1 MNCSSGS
8 IDRRQEKVSSDNT
21 LKASFTR
28 QAVSGIRMVFSAL
41 LLVLGGFDPTHA
53 EQSGPFAGVV
63 VDSGLERYS
72 AKSQV
77 AGGFRV
83 QGSDTMHALMRR
95 LVSDFQAR
103 QPKIAIDLKSGGSA
117 KAIAE
122 FIEPP
127 QPGRIVVKEERA
139 KQILLVSSSRELL
152 DTERKQFSAARGYEP
167 LAVPIAIDAV
177 ALYVHKDNP
186 LTGLTL
192 DQADAIFSTARQR
205 GYKKDIRVWG
215 DLGLGQGWESAPIQ
229 SYGRDRK
236 SGTRAFFQEH
246 VLAGGEFKPTLHE
259 EPGAASVILA
269 LSRDQLGI
277 GYSGI
282 GLQTSSVR
290 ILPLAEIEGM
300 PPITPSAAT
309 VADQSYPLRR
319 LLYLYLDKEPGT
331 PLSPAVQEFLA
342 FVKSREGQE
351 SVVRAGFYPLPMDQ
365 VEKLSVALGFLPH
378 PPAPAKE

>member
-1 MNCSSGS
+1 M
-8 IDRRQEKVSSDNT
+8 VSSDNRLQT
-21 LKASFTR
+21 PFSRRTM
-28 QAVSGIRMVFSAL
+28 SGIRIVCAAM
-41 LLVLGGFDPTHA
+41 LLVLGGFHPTQA
-53 EQSGPFAGVV
+53 EQSGPFAGVM
-63 VDSGLERYS
+63 VDPGLERYS
-72 AKSQV
+72 PKSQV
-77 AGGFRV
+77 VGGFRV

-95 LVSDFQAR
+95 LVSDFQSR
-103 QPKIAIDLKSGGSA
+103 QPKITIDLKAGGSA

-152 DTERKQFSAARGYEP
+152 DAEKQKFSSARGYEP

-205 GYKKDIRVWG
+205 GYKHDIRVWG
-215 DLGLGQGWESAPIQ
+215 DLGLDHGWETAPIQ

-282 GLQTSSVR
+282 GLQASSVR
-290 ILPLAEIEGM
+290 ILPLAESEGM
-300 PPITPSAAT
+300 PLITPSAAT

-319 LLYLYLDKEPGT
+319 LLYLYLNKEPGT
-331 PLSPAVQEFLA
+331 PLSPAVQEFLE

-351 SVVRAGFYPLPMDQ
+351 SVARAGFYPLPLDQ
-365 VEKLSVALGFLPH
+365 VEKLSVALGFTPH
-378 PPAPAKE
+378 PPAAGKE

>member
-1 MNCSSGS
+1 
-8 IDRRQEKVSSDNT
+8 
-21 LKASFTR
+21 
-28 QAVSGIRMVFSAL
+28 
-41 LLVLGGFDPTHA
+41 
-53 EQSGPFAGVV
+53 
-63 VDSGLERYS
+63 
-72 AKSQV
+72 
-77 AGGFRV
+77 
-83 QGSDTMHALMRR
+83 
-95 LVSDFQAR
+95 
-103 QPKIAIDLKSGGSA
+103 
-117 KAIAE
+117 
-122 FIEPP
+122 
-127 QPGRIVVKEERA
+127 
-139 KQILLVSSSRELL
+139 VSSSRELL

-290 ILPLAEIEGM
+290 ILPLAEIEGHAADHSVGRHRCRSEL
-300 PPITPSAAT
+300 PPSPA
-309 VADQSYPLRR
+309 PL
-319 LLYLYLDKEPGT
+319 
-331 PLSPAVQEFLA
+331 PLS
-342 FVKSREGQE
+342 G
-351 SVVRAGFYPLPMDQ
+351 
-365 VEKLSVALGFLPH
+365 
-378 PPAPAKE
+378 